1 MPVHFVIKRR
11 PRRQHIGRIEVV
23 AGLEHAGAAVL
34 QTNFHLPGQNHD
46 PLRVGGAVE
55 GTGKTYRAVAQLEAA
70 AGLQGAEL
78 GGGLALGQRDTFFAE
93 FGKAVGV
100 GKKDYFGEIGHGR
113 Y

>member
-1 MPVHFVIKRR
+1 MPVHLVIKRR

-23 AGLEHAGAAVL
+23 AGLEHPGGAVL
-34 QTNFHLPGQNHD
+34 QANFHLPGQNHH
-46 PLRVGGAVE
+46 PLGVGGAVE
-55 GTGKTYRAVAQLEAA
+55 GAGKTYRAVAQLEAA

-78 GGGLALGQRDTFFAE
+78 RGGFALGQRDQFFAE
-93 FGKAVGV
+93 FGNAVGV